1 MLPQFAMAA
10 AAAFGLV
17 TAWWTLA
24 DQNRIEQDRMQTDRY
39 AQAFAYDILRAGGAA
54 MNWSFEPGNRQR
66 YGEVPAS
73 ELRLTQAPGET
84 YRSDA
89 QWRVFYGPVALA
101 DGRSGHV
108 ATSVCMDACEE
119 ALRRAGVAPA
129 EVLTVMMNTSR
140 GYAGVGWTSG
150 SRIDNV
156 RAMQAEV
163 PLPAEA
169 QAAIGGRRLVAV
181 AQMRLD
187 PASDGTP
194 YEAIQGGRTDVCSL
208 VPTGVCPDPGNI
220 CHHYLQGS
228 NSDAQGS
235 AVCPQP
241 DASCPAGYS
250 GNGKV
255 WWRFAIWSDSSAARG
270 VLQWSYSPTWKLHS
284 EDCWRD
290 QVENAS
296 GACPAGM
303 VGAVGLQRTV
313 RVWTTGQSQVQADW
327 QEVSNSCAAP
337 SCPAGSS
344 GTPPICCA
352 APTSYDA
359 TTNSCVAPPP
369 PTPQSC
375 PAGTSG
381 VHPVCCTA
389 PQSYDTGTNSCVVT
403 PPTPQTCPAGT
414 NGVYPVCCTAPQTYS
429 AATNSCVPPT
439 PPPQACPAGTNG
451 VYPVCCT
458 APHTYSAATN
468 SCVPLTPPPPPP
480 PACPVGTN
488 GVYPVCCTP
497 PQMYNPGTNR
507 CSGGEVPPLPPEV
520 CPNGTSGNYPVC
532 CTSPQTYNSGTNSC
546 VGSPP
551 PNEAN
556 SCQGNLTGVAGTP
569 FYDLSDK
576 QFFAKQTGGGGGA
589 NGYWRY
595 TVFQCNSGSVGRAGT
610 FTVDALRHLGRE
622 NSHPIGSR
630 LSPWDPGEMRGCADP
645 PTPHGGKAWIH
656 GSIVNIYTSSGLV
669 SPAKP
674 SIDGE
679 GLMVIA
685 MCWNGLWEAYLGD

>member
-39 AQAFAYDILRAGGAA
+39 AQLFAYDILRAGGAA

-73 ELRLTQAPGET
+73 ELRLTQASGET

-89 QWRVFYGPVALA
+89 QWRVFYGPVTLA

-208 VPTGVCPDPGNI
+208 VPTGACPDPGNL
-220 CHHYLQGS
+220 CHHYQQGS
-228 NSDAQGS
+228 NSDEQGS

-241 DASCPAGYS
+241 DARCPAGYS

-255 WWRFAIWSDSSAARG
+255 WWRRAIWNDSSAARG
-270 VLQWSYSPTWKLHS
+270 VLQWNYSPTWRLHS

-290 QVENAS
+290 QVENAP
-296 GACPAGM
+296 GVCPAGYS
-303 VGAVGLQRTV
+303 GAIQLQRTV
-313 RVWTTGQSQVQADW
+313 RVWTTGRSEVQANW
-327 QEVSNSCAAP
+327 HEVSNSCTPPPP

-344 GTPPICCA
+344 GTPPVCCA

-359 TTNSCVAPPP
+359 TANSCVAPPPTPESCPAGTSGVYPVCCTTPQTYSAAMNSCVAPPPPLACPAGTNGIYPVCCTAPQSYNAGTNSCVAPPP
-369 PTPQSC
+369 PAC
-375 PAGTSG
+375 PAGTTG
-381 VHPVCCTA
+381 VSPVCCSF
-389 PQSYDTGTNSCVVT
+389 PSIYDVQTNRCST
-403 PPTPQTCPAGT
+403 PSQTQCAAGT
-414 NGVYPVCCTAPQTYS
+414 TGVYPVCCPQPQTYD
-429 AATNSCVPPT
+429 P
-439 PPPQACPAGTNG
+439 
-451 VYPVCCT
+451 
-458 APHTYSAATN
+458 
-468 SCVPLTPPPPPP
+468 
-480 PACPVGTN
+480 
-488 GVYPVCCTP
+488 
-497 PQMYNPGTNR
+497 
-507 CSGGEVPPLPPEV
+507 
-520 CPNGTSGNYPVC
+520 
-532 CTSPQTYNSGTNSC
+532 GTNSC
-546 VGSPP
+546 VGIPP
-551 PNEAN
+551 LPAST
-556 SCQGNLTGVAGTP
+556 SCQGNLTGIAGTP
-569 FYDLSDK
+569 FYDMSDK
-576 QFFAKQTGGGGGA
+576 QFFAWETARGGGSGG
-589 NGYWRY
+589 YY
-595 TVFQCNSGSVGRAGT
+595 YFTVFQCNAGSIGSAGA
-610 FTVDALRHLGRE
+610 FTVHAPRQLGRE
-622 NSHPIGSR
+622 TSHPIGHR
-630 LSPWDPGEMRGCADP
+630 LAPWDPGDQRSCASP
-645 PTPHGGKAWIH
+645 PTPHGEKARMS
-656 GSIVNIYTSSGLV
+656 GSVVDIDFSSGLFGAPI
-669 SPAKP
+669 SA
-674 SIDGE
+674 DGQYPE
-679 GLMVIA
+679 VIA
-685 MCWNGLWEAYLGD
+685 LCWNGLWEAFLGE